1 MLINILVTIH
11 VYILKYSFV
20 SPKQFLF
27 AISQSAHLKW
37 LITYFYSLEIADVR
51 NALRKKK
58 FQSLTCVAEAMRSY
72 NLLGCNPHFPYDTL
86 QRLI

>member
-1 MLINILVTIH
+1 MQMNILVTIH

-37 LITYFYSLEIADVR
+37 LITYVYSLEIADVR
-51 NALRKKK
+51 NALSRTAKKK
-58 FQSLTCVAEAMRSY
+58 SFS
-72 NLLGCNPHFPYDTL
+72 H
-86 QRLI
+86 

>member
-1 MLINILVTIH
+1 MQMHILVTIH

-20 SPKQFLF
+20 SSKQFLF

-37 LITYFYSLEIADVR
+37 LITYVYSLEIADVR

>member
-51 NALRKKK
+51 NALKKKK

>member
-51 NALRKKK
+51 NALKKKK
-58 FQSLTCVAEAMRSY
+58 FQSLTCVTEAMRSY